1 MGKKMYLSE
10 CFPILDIKL
19 KKEKNLMLSLYNNNN
34 NNNVKYFVL
43 FYSTNYYV
51 T

>member
-1 MGKKMYLSE
+1 MGKKVYLSE

-34 NNNVKYFVL
+34 NVKYFVL
-43 FYSTNYYV
+43 FYSTTYYV